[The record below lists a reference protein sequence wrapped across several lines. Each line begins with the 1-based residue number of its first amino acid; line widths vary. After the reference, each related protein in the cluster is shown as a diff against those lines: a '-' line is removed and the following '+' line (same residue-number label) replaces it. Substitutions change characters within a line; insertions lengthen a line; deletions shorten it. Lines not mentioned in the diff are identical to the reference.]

1 MQLDLHPY
9 AGTSFS
15 DYVRQCR
22 PEVLPHYGVSVAS
35 RDAVRHLERSVPVG
49 TTILALKYEDGVV
62 VAGDRRATEG
72 SQIASHRMEKVY
84 AADARSVIAIAG
96 TAGPC
101 IELVK
106 LFKTELEHYEKLEG
120 DELSYEG
127 KANKLAQMVRE
138 QFPLVFDGLVVIPI
152 FAGYDLRQ
160 GQGRIC
166 QYDITGGRYEEIEF
180 CAVGSGGKDAQNTMK
195 EHYRRSLAEI
205 EAINL
210 ILSALLSAAEEDVGT
225 GGPDF
230 VRGIYP
236 IMKLVREDGVVDI
249 GDDRVAAMCLEL
261 VEAKKRRHD
270 AV

>member
-1 MQLDLHPY
+1 MRLDLHAY

-15 DYVRQCR
+15 EYVRQCR
-22 PEVLPHYGVSVAS
+22 PEVLPQSTAS
-35 RDAVRHLERSVPVG
+35 ASFQEPVRHLERSVPTG
-49 TTILALKYEDGVV
+49 TTILALKYGGGVV
-62 VAGDRRATEG
+62 MGGDRRATEG
-72 SQIASHRMEKVY
+72 SQIASNRIEKVY
-84 AADARSVIAIAG
+84 AADAHSTIAIAG

-101 IELVK
+101 IELAK

-120 DELSYEG
+120 NELSYEG

-138 QFPLVFDGLVVIPI
+138 QFPMVFHGLVVVPI
-152 FAGYDLRQ
+152 FAGYDLRL

-166 QYDITGGRYEEIEF
+166 QYDITGGRYEEIDF

-195 EHYRRSLAEI
+195 EHYRRSLAET

-210 ILSALLSAAEEDVGT
+210 VLSALYSAAEEDSGT

-236 IMKLVREDGVVDI
+236 TIKLVREEGIVDI
-249 GDDRVAAMCLEL
+249 GDDRLAVMCLEL
-261 VEAKKRRHD
+261 IEAKKRRHD
-270 AV
+270 AL

>member
-1 MQLDLHPY
+1 MRLDLHTY

-22 PEVLPHYGVSVAS
+22 PDVLLPCGASVPP
-35 RDAVRHLERSVPVG
+35 RDAVRHLERSVPTG
-49 TTILALKYEDGVV
+49 TTILALKYEGGVV
-62 VAGDRRATEG
+62 MAGDRRATEG
-72 SQIASHRMEKVY
+72 SQISSNRMEKVY

-138 QFPLVFDGLVVIPI
+138 QFPLVFDGLVVIPV
-152 FAGYDLRQ
+152 FAGYDSHQR
-160 GQGRIC
+160 QGRIC

-195 EHYRRSLAEI
+195 EHYRRSLAET

-210 ILSALLSAAEEDVGT
+210 VLSALLSAAEEDVGT
-225 GGPDF
+225 GGPDL

-236 IMKLVREDGVVDI
+236 IMKLVQEEGIVDI
-249 GDDRVAAMCLEL
+249 SNDRLAVMCREL
-261 VEAKKRRHD
+261 IVAKKRRHD